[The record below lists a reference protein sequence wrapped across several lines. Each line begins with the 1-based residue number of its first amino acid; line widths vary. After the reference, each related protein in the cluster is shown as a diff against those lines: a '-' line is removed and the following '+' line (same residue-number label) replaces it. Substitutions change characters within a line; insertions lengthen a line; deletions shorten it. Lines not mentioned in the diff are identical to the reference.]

1 MTKFGSIGIIP
12 VRIRRVITML
22 PYQEQFIEFAIKTNV
37 LRFGEFTLKSGRVSP
52 YFFNTGLFNTGES
65 MLQFSRF
72 FAASIENADIPFDV
86 LFGPAY
92 KGITLSCATAMA
104 LAESTG
110 KETPFTFN
118 RKEKKDHGEGGNM
131 VGAELVGDIAI
142 IDDVITA
149 GTAIRESFAM
159 INAAGAKT
167 CAVFL
172 ALDRQERGQKDGQP
186 TETSAIQQVE
196 AEFKIPVVAIATFN
210 DLIEYLNKQEDRGEQ
225 LQKMQSYREQYGID

>member
-1 MTKFGSIGIIP
+1 
-12 VRIRRVITML
+12 ML

-52 YFFNTGLFNTGES
+52 YFFNTGLFNTGET

-72 FAASIENADIPFDV
+72 FAASIDNSDISFDV

-104 LAESTG
+104 LAENTG
-110 KETPFTFN
+110 KETPFAFN

-131 VGAELVGDIAI
+131 VGAELIGDVAI

-149 GTAIRESFAM
+149 GTAIRESFEI
-159 INAAGAKT
+159 INAAGAKA

-172 ALDRQERGQKDGQP
+172 ALDRQELGQKDGQP

-196 AEFKIPVVAIATFN
+196 SEFGIPVVAIATFN
-210 DLIEYLNKQEDRGEQ
+210 NLIAYLEKQEGQEQ
-225 LQKMQSYREQYGID
+225 QLDKMRSYREQYGIN

>member
-1 MTKFGSIGIIP
+1 
-12 VRIRRVITML
+12 ML

-52 YFFNTGLFNTGES
+52 YFFNTGLFNTGET

-72 FAASIENADIPFDV
+72 FAASIDNSEISFDV

-104 LAESTG
+104 LAENTG
-110 KETPFTFN
+110 KETPFAFN

-131 VGAELVGDIAI
+131 VGAELSGDVAI

-149 GTAIRESFAM
+149 GTAIRETFDI
-159 INAAGAKT
+159 INTAGAKA

-172 ALDRQERGQKDGQP
+172 ALDRQELGQKDGQP

-196 AEFKIPVVAIATFN
+196 SEFGIPVVAIATFN
-210 DLIEYLNKQEDRGEQ
+210 NLIAYLEKQEDQEEQ
-225 LQKMQSYREQYGID
+225 LDKMRTYREQYGIN